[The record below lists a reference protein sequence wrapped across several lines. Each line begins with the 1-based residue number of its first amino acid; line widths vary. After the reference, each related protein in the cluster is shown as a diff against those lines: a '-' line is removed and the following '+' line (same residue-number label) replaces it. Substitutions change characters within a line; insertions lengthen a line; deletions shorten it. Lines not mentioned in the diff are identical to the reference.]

1 MPRVRLLPD
10 RGRGFHSSNGQAAL
24 CPPSVETVLVASL
37 SAEVIRIL
45 VGGDGARMRV

>member
-1 MPRVRLLPD
+1 MPRARLLPD
-10 RGRGFHSSNGQAAL
+10 RGRGFHRTNGLAAL

-45 VGGDGARMRV
+45 VGGDGGRMRV

>member
-10 RGRGFHSSNGQAAL
+10 RGRGFHRSKGQAAR
-24 CPPSVETVLVASL
+24 CPPSVETVLAASL

-45 VGGDGARMRV
+45 VGGDGGRMRV